1 MNFLEIE
8 NSSTP
13 YDPNK
18 IISII
23 NEEFN
28 SLSYKTISN
37 QIKAL
42 PQNDI
47 KQLRLFLVAY
57 AKTVEKARIS
67 TITKIK
73 KLNETGTK
81 NKLNDIKL
89 NWFSPINHNRIGY
102 LNCNAKPIKSAGVF
116 SKEKLDSSKN
126 KTHLLRLDK
135 SSNSIF
141 SNHELTP
148 KSSNLTTGNVDNK
161 DNMTIVKSKSAKKI
175 FNNSTTSN
183 INKEGDTTYTN
194 ELARDIVA
202 FIDEMKNLQCSICK
216 KEPNV
221 NQLKKNFEK
230 KKASLY
236 QDALKII
243 TKPSSPKSS
252 SPLPTN
258 TTASTSG
265 SNKAMNETIA
275 TLKSVIDDLKTNSKF
290 ITEQL
295 RTEIQ
300 TLNEKVSAQ
309 ATSILNYENIL
320 VKHVTAMKS
329 LYKSMKEL
337 IPPILDS
344 MPVQTTNSSLEE
356 KFDWYEGE
364 LRKAT
369 DQLALK
375 KEGDNRE
382 ESKVHEMIKK
392 YSKEIVNMIR
402 PFISEEESEID
413 LGVFENDKDNFEE
426 NLVISA
432 LECLRK
438 YIKHIVEVLNENKIN
453 SDKIEKEFNE
463 MKIKTETYK
472 TLLENTV
479 NKITHS
485 PATNTPSKKKSSNTN
500 VIDSD
505 IDFESIPN
513 LKKLNADLIGIQ
525 AELLQKLEMKD
536 IEIEKNQETI
546 QSLLQMKKTS
556 PTETDSEVVS
566 SEKYHYLLNLYSTE
580 QDKLN
585 SIKSDYL
592 HLIQDFLGYVQNGDK
607 IKLDLNN
614 LTRVTNNN
622 NTNNG
627 YIDEE
632 IDSNELGRINE
643 NDLLTDKDK
652 DGFTYGNRIN
662 SRDSRGSN
670 CNSFNRYKNTSIIE
684 KKQIATLKSELKAAK
699 NEIDRIT
706 KKMNDAN
713 GILITIGNAIIK
725 LMNEIQMTNQIK
737 EYFILIFRL
746 LTFSEEKIARLF
758 GEKEKNKKNNY

>member
-47 KQLRLFLVAY
+47 KKLRLFLVAY

-546 QSLLQMKKTS
+546 QSLLPMKKTS

>member
-102 LNCNAKPIKSAGVF
+102 LNCNAKPIKSAGGF
-116 SKEKLDSSKN
+116 SKEKIDSSKN

-221 NQLKKNFEK
+221 SQLKKNFEK

-309 ATSILNYENIL
+309 AISILNYENIL

-505 IDFESIPN
+505 VDFESIPN

-652 DGFTYGNRIN
+652 DGFNYGNRIN

-699 NEIDRIT
+699 NEIDRVT